1 MRNTDTPIRH
11 LVHPRPVQWHDLM
24 VPIAAELDIPIVA
37 YADWLKSLEE
47 GAGDHAED
55 EVEKLRA
62 NPALRLLDFFRA
74 PCSSREQEA
83 IGGVELF
90 TEIAEKVSDTLRH
103 LPELGVNDVRRW
115 MKGWEA
121 SGFLSR

>member
-1 MRNTDTPIRH
+1 
-11 LVHPRPVQWHDLM
+11 M
-24 VPIAAELDIPIVA
+24 VPIAAELDVPIVA
-37 YADWLKSLEE
+37 YSEWLKSLEE
-47 GAGDHAED
+47 GAGDRAED

-74 PCSSREQEA
+74 PRSTREQEA
-83 IGGVELF
+83 VGGVELS
-90 TEIAEKVSDTLRH
+90 TDIAENVSQTLRH

-115 MKGWEA
+115 LKGWEA